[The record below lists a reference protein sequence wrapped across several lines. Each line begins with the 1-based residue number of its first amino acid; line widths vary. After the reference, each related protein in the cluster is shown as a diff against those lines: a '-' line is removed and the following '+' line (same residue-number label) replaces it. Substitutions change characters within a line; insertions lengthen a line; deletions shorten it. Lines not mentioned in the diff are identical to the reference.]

1 MSSGVFPRRTNRF
14 LAGAAIASAFVAAC
28 SGPSETDFFGGEP
41 RGASGQGGSTAG
53 TGGSATPGGGSGGTD
68 SGGGAGS
75 GGTAGSGGSA
85 GTDAT
90 GGTAG
95 AELGGTAGGGTGGT
109 AGVSSGGT
117 AGSEAGGS
125 AGSATGGVAGTT
137 GGSAGASEAGAGGM
151 NEGGAAGGTPT
162 CVPED
167 ERCDGVD
174 NDCDDQ
180 IDEGNVCPDDC
191 IGGHFEGHDYLFC
204 PAESSGPL
212 GRGRTW
218 ERARTYCVMRDAVLV
233 HLETEAKTKFVYA
246 ALAKLDVSGDA
257 WMGATDRVED
267 KWSWEGT
274 TMLDTVLFYDDKTEK
289 VVDGF
294 YVDWREGEPNDDGTE
309 DCGVLEEQDDG
320 TYLWDD
326 RSCSEDLELFVCEG
340 EP

>member
-1 MSSGVFPRRTNRF
+1 M
-14 LAGAAIASAFVAAC
+14 IASAFVAAC

-41 RGASGQGGSTAG
+41 RGVSGQGGSSAG
-53 TGGSATPGGGSGGTD
+53 TGSGAMAGGGSGGTD
-68 SGGGAGS
+68 LGGGAGS

-85 GTDAT
+85 GTEAT

-95 AELGGTAGGGTGGT
+95 AETGGTAGGETGGTGGT

-117 AGSEAGGS
+117 AGSETGGT

-167 ERCDGVD
+167 ERCDGID

-191 IGGHFEGHDYLFC
+191 VGEHFEGHDYLFC

-212 GRGRTW
+212 SRARTW
-218 ERARTYCVMRDAVLV
+218 ERARTYCVTRGKVLV
-233 HLETEAKTKFVYA
+233 HLETEAETKFVYA
-246 ALAKLDVSGDA
+246 ALAELDLGGDA

-294 YVDWREGEPNDDGTE
+294 FVDWREGEPNDGGNE
-309 DCGVLEEQDDG
+309 DCGVLEDQNDG